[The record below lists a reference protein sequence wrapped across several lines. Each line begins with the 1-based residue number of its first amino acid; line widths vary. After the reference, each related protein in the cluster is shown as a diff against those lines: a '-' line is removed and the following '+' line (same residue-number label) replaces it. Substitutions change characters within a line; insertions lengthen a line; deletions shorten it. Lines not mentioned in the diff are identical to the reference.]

1 MKNGASQKISRLK
14 EHNMNLFNKLFAQQP
29 KQPEY
34 KWESWEVKAARYDV
48 MNNQKM
54 ADLASQ
60 GIKKRDLYGW
70 S

>member
-1 MKNGASQKISRLK
+1 
-14 EHNMNLFNKLFAQQP
+14 MNLFNKLFAQQP

-34 KWESWEVKAARYDV
+34 KWEPWGVKAARYDE
-48 MNNQKM
+48 MHDQNM

>member
-1 MKNGASQKISRLK
+1 
-14 EHNMNLFNKLFAQQP
+14 MNLFNKLFKQQQE
-29 KQPEY
+29 QPTH
-34 KWESWEVKAARYDV
+34 KVSLKESEARWQAMHDR
-48 MNNQKM
+48 NM

>member
-1 MKNGASQKISRLK
+1 MKF
-14 EHNMNLFNKLFAQQP
+14 FNKLFKQQP

-34 KWESWEVKAARYDV
+34 KWEPWEVKAARYDA
-48 MNNQKM
+48 MSNRNM

-60 GIKKRDLYGW
+60 GVKKRDLYGW